1 MDIKNKF
8 LTIQG
13 DKMQNSYQFIHFETY
28 ADVPRKNSKRPSA
41 EAVARECQ
49 RTENSYPHIT
59 SPQEPILLYGVKPL
73 EALEKAKLLAAN
85 SKDRLGRKIRKDAQI
100 IGFGVASIKVE
111 STLENWHSR
120 EVQLWVNDT
129 KKFLKE
135 QLGDSFVSLEAHL
148 DERWIH
154 LHFGATPKLNDD
166 GSINLTSFH
175 PGLEA
180 QRACK
185 STKKSTKDY
194 AYKSAMRTFQ
204 DNYYA
209 SVSLKHGQLRFGPK
223 RRRLSRAEWY
233 AQRNYAALLAKI
245 FNTQNELIGSLKNK
259 LKKAKVMLREFLPP
273 SIFKSSMPL
282 SQDKELNSH
291 D

>member
-1 MDIKNKF
+1 
-8 LTIQG
+8 
-13 DKMQNSYQFIHFETY
+13 MQNSYQFIHFETY

-49 RTENSYPHIT
+49 RTEGSYPHIT
-59 SPQEPILLYGVKPL
+59 TPQAPLLLYGVPPL
-73 EALEKAKLLAAN
+73 EALEKARLLAKN
-85 SKDRLGRKIRKDAQI
+85 CKDSLGRKIRKDAQI

-111 STLENWHSR
+111 ATLENWHTK
-120 EVQLWVNDT
+120 EVQQWVKDT
-129 KKFLKE
+129 TNFLKN

-148 DERWIH
+148 DEQWIH

-166 GSINLTSFH
+166 GNINLTSFH

-185 STKKSTKDY
+185 SNKKSTKDH

-204 DNYYA
+204 DNYYEA
-209 SVSLKHGQLRFGPK
+209 VGLKHGQLRYGPK

-233 AQRNYAALLAKI
+233 AQRNYASLLARI
-245 FNTQNELIGSLKNK
+245 FNSQNNLIDSLSNK
-259 LKKAKVMLREFLPP
+259 LKNAKVVIKELLPP
-273 SIFKSSMPL
+273 KLFNNK
-282 SQDKELNSH
+282 NSRNQIEGGYSN